1 MTTKNEDIKTI
12 TPEELRKIIRFFKSQ
27 NINFKIR
34 MYKNEIENQHEEYD
48 N

>member
-12 TPEELRKIIRFFKSQ
+12 TPEELRKIIRFFKSK
-27 NINFKIR
+27 NIKFQIR
-34 MYKNEIENQHEEYD
+34 MYKNREEKQNEENY